1 MLSKDSLILLVA
13 SKKNSALNAASDAL
27 STLIEKGYKV
37 ALSQILAKDLKKKE
51 FVIQGEQPD
60 LIIVFG
66 GDGTILKTFTKWKQS
81 PILGVNCGRVGFLT
95 EIYPEELNWAIEKLT
110 KEEYIVEQFT
120 TVAVSS
126 DSYPTLSA
134 VNDIIIAPKNPGNIM
149 KLKVEINDKLFYV
162 IEGDGVIVSTSA
174 GSSAYAR
181 SAGGPL
187 IMPDVDAFCLVPIC
201 PFIVNVSPLVLSPDT
216 VVKVTN
222 EAEFR
227 TGIVIVDGL
236 SHYTLEKDEHVII
249 TKSKEIIRFIRFSE
263 NYIKRVRKKLLER
276 IK

>member
-1 MLSKDSLILLVA
+1 LLSKDSLILLVA